1 MHVIIFEVYPKQ
13 GKADDYFEL
22 AAELKPLLEEQPG
35 FIAVER
41 FQSLN
46 DSQKYLSIS
55 SWESEEAIKNWRE
68 NIEHQQAQN
77 AGKTSIF
84 SKYRIR
90 VAEVVRD
97 YDFHGINNISALSG
111 YQLDA
116 KGNTDA
122 EYDMGCAI
130 AHILSGAVCFVANT
144 PLPIHGRNINHGT
157 TTLAAP
163 ENKSVYQRCGKMAC
177 MHQHQIDGRIA
188 TTNSIMKHPPKRQ
201 FE

>member
-1 MHVIIFEVYPKQ
+1 M
-13 GKADDYFEL
+13 
-22 AAELKPLLEEQPG
+22 
-35 FIAVER
+35 
-41 FQSLN
+41 N

-90 VAEVVRD
+90 VAGLCV
-97 YDFHGINNISALSG
+97 IMISRHKQLPPALSE

-122 EYDMGCAI
+122 EYDMGCQRNSAYFERRRCVSCQYAF
-130 AHILSGAVCFVANT
+130 AH
-144 PLPIHGRNINHGT
+144 
-157 TTLAAP
+157 TL
-163 ENKSVYQRCGKMAC
+163 
-177 MHQHQIDGRIA
+177 
-188 TTNSIMKHPPKRQ
+188 
-201 FE
+201 

>member
-55 SWESEEAIKNWRE
+55 SWESEKAIKNWRE

-77 AGKTSIF
+77 VGKTSIF

-97 YDFHGINNISALSG
+97 YDFTA
-111 YQLDA
+111 
-116 KGNTDA
+116 
-122 EYDMGCAI
+122 
-130 AHILSGAVCFVANT
+130 
-144 PLPIHGRNINHGT
+144 
-157 TTLAAP
+157 
-163 ENKSVYQRCGKMAC
+163 
-177 MHQHQIDGRIA
+177 
-188 TTNSIMKHPPKRQ
+188 
-201 FE
+201 

>member
-35 FIAVER
+35 FIAIER

-55 SWESEEAIKNWRE
+55 SWESEEAIKNCRE

-97 YDFHGINNISALSG
+97 YDFTA
-111 YQLDA
+111 
-116 KGNTDA
+116 
-122 EYDMGCAI
+122 
-130 AHILSGAVCFVANT
+130 
-144 PLPIHGRNINHGT
+144 
-157 TTLAAP
+157 
-163 ENKSVYQRCGKMAC
+163 
-177 MHQHQIDGRIA
+177 
-188 TTNSIMKHPPKRQ
+188 
-201 FE
+201 

>member
-55 SWESEEAIKNWRE
+55 SWESEEAIKNWRK

-97 YDFHGINNISALSG
+97 YDFTA
-111 YQLDA
+111 
-116 KGNTDA
+116 
-122 EYDMGCAI
+122 
-130 AHILSGAVCFVANT
+130 
-144 PLPIHGRNINHGT
+144 
-157 TTLAAP
+157 
-163 ENKSVYQRCGKMAC
+163 
-177 MHQHQIDGRIA
+177 
-188 TTNSIMKHPPKRQ
+188 
-201 FE
+201 

>member
-77 AGKTSIF
+77 EGKTSIF

-97 YDFHGINNISALSG
+97 YDFTA
-111 YQLDA
+111 
-116 KGNTDA
+116 
-122 EYDMGCAI
+122 
-130 AHILSGAVCFVANT
+130 
-144 PLPIHGRNINHGT
+144 
-157 TTLAAP
+157 
-163 ENKSVYQRCGKMAC
+163 
-177 MHQHQIDGRIA
+177 
-188 TTNSIMKHPPKRQ
+188 
-201 FE
+201 

>member
-55 SWESEEAIKNWRE
+55 SWESEEAIKNLRE

-97 YDFHGINNISALSG
+97 YDFTA
-111 YQLDA
+111 
-116 KGNTDA
+116 
-122 EYDMGCAI
+122 
-130 AHILSGAVCFVANT
+130 
-144 PLPIHGRNINHGT
+144 
-157 TTLAAP
+157 
-163 ENKSVYQRCGKMAC
+163 
-177 MHQHQIDGRIA
+177 
-188 TTNSIMKHPPKRQ
+188 
-201 FE
+201 

>member
-22 AAELKPLLEEQPG
+22 AAELKPLLEGQPG

-68 NIEHQQAQN
+68 NIEHQHVQN
-77 AGKTSIF
+77 VGKTSIF

-97 YDFHGINNISALSG
+97 YDFTA
-111 YQLDA
+111 
-116 KGNTDA
+116 
-122 EYDMGCAI
+122 
-130 AHILSGAVCFVANT
+130 
-144 PLPIHGRNINHGT
+144 
-157 TTLAAP
+157 
-163 ENKSVYQRCGKMAC
+163 
-177 MHQHQIDGRIA
+177 
-188 TTNSIMKHPPKRQ
+188 
-201 FE
+201 

>member
-35 FIAVER
+35 FIAIER

-68 NIEHQQAQN
+68 NIEHQQAQY

-97 YDFHGINNISALSG
+97 YDFTA
-111 YQLDA
+111 
-116 KGNTDA
+116 
-122 EYDMGCAI
+122 
-130 AHILSGAVCFVANT
+130 
-144 PLPIHGRNINHGT
+144 
-157 TTLAAP
+157 
-163 ENKSVYQRCGKMAC
+163 
-177 MHQHQIDGRIA
+177 
-188 TTNSIMKHPPKRQ
+188 
-201 FE
+201 

>member
-13 GKADDYFEL
+13 GKADDYFEM

-84 SKYRIR
+84 SNSSSSIFSKSMI
-90 VAEVVRD
+90 
-97 YDFHGINNISALSG
+97 
-111 YQLDA
+111 
-116 KGNTDA
+116 
-122 EYDMGCAI
+122 
-130 AHILSGAVCFVANT
+130 ILSMQS
-144 PLPIHGRNINHGT
+144 
-157 TTLAAP
+157 
-163 ENKSVYQRCGKMAC
+163 KSFLTESLLLISCSNFF
-177 MHQHQIDGRIA
+177 IA
-188 TTNSIMKHPPKRQ
+188 IL
-201 FE
+201 